1 MESSLPSPPRCRRAR
16 RSPAAPPPPLL
27 LPLLPPAVAA
37 AAAELGRLEAA
48 CRKGCCD
55 SATSPNQ
62 NDQKRDGEPWFY
74 HHQASVH
81 NPRRPDVAV
90 CLTAHSEVIRRA

>member
-1 MESSLPSPPRCRRAR
+1 MHSEFRGSDGNSNLHWKQVRSIESSLPSPPRCRRAR

-74 HHQASVH
+74 HH
-81 NPRRPDVAV
+81 
-90 CLTAHSEVIRRA
+90 